1 MGDLIFVSLYSI
13 LVIIIIIIITTITI
27 IIIIIRLVIIIII
40 IIILGIGRME
50 KVLCP
55 ELGETE
61 DHHTIKIFLNLSITY
76 FFFCSSFFFQLR
88 QKGL

>member
-1 MGDLIFVSLYSI
+1 M
-13 LVIIIIIIITTITI
+13 IIIIIIITITI
-27 IIIIIRLVIIIII
+27 IIIIIRLIIIII

-76 FFFCSSFFFQLR
+76 FFFCSSFFFN
-88 QKGL
+88 